1 MTTDIDTAIKRI
13 EYGISYGVV
22 YLANGIVI
30 NAAKAIAEQWSKD
43 AAKTMINYTQSY
55 EKKKYNIDNPL
66 FHNTYSLLRALTFQI
81 TMVSANKVI
90 IHLFIDDDIEPSNGA
105 KVRDIFGYLTYGVD
119 NKKIN
124 IPARPLFYDVLG
136 ALNTTAT
143 ITKSFNRRAGLQNAF
158 DAGFNAG
165 RQHASI
171 KDSPEQLVTAANR
184 SIGKNKIYTGKISN
198 YMTGELRWL

>member
-1 MTTDIDTAIKRI
+1 MITDIDTAIKRI
-13 EYGISYGVV
+13 EYGICYGVV

-30 NAAKAIAEQWSKD
+30 NAAKAIAEQWSKN
-43 AAKTMINYTQSY
+43 AAKAMIDYRRLY
-55 EKKKYNIDNPL
+55 VEKKYNVDKPL
-66 FHNTYSLLRALTFQI
+66 FHNTYTLLRALTFQI

-105 KVRDIFGYLTYGVD
+105 KVRDIFAYLTYGV
-119 NKKIN
+119 NNEKIN

-158 DAGFNAG
+158 DAGFDVG
-165 RQHASI
+165 RQHTSI
-171 KDSPEQLVTAANR
+171 KDSPEQLVAAANR
-184 SIGKNKIYTGKISN
+184 SIGRNKVYTGKISN